1 MGYQQAGNA
10 IELMN
15 LALLPLSCRG
25 EELPRQFRAQKSRSP
40 YRLRLFCQFFLSV
53 FPESKGA

>member
-15 LALLPLSCRG
+15 LALLPLTCRG

-40 YRLRLFCQFFLSV
+40 LQASAFLSV
-53 FPESKGA
+53 LPECFSRA